1 MSRKLTQAVKNNLDD
16 MKNLSKDSF
25 NLAYELGKF
34 HTKLGKEYERGKT
47 GSSANGLV
55 LDIGDDNIERI
66 KQMRGSLSSEET
78 EKLRNL
84 TKSDIGKLI
93 TELKTYYLSKLSELT
108 TSMKDSKKVSG
119 RANTFA
125 KLSVISDELKDML
138 MEMIQNSENL
148 QALVLTDHNGNQ
160 KKLVDIVE
168 EGVMSPLM
176 LASIAT
182 MYKYDND
189 LHSNAI
195 INKNT
200 LKGHENRS
208 WIGADDIIRKYLS
221 NDILESGR
229 KKEEEIREKGFE
241 PGDYKEDATDDKGN
255 YKSTKEGNIPY
266 TAYMK
271 IPEKKGLFV
280 VGPAFDEEGK
290 YITDENGNYQ
300 YYYED
305 NDELVPTTAVPVN
318 QSNIHTVITP
328 DLMQL
333 FTLPSLMRKK
343 LTPIDDDQEYNIPN
357 EITKKYDMAIKMERD
372 RLKKQAKMEHKERV
386 KKAESE
392 GANTQEM
399 ENEPLI
405 YEVDYMA
412 LAEDVTGL
420 SSKQIARQYPGLYK
434 RVEYD
439 SFEQGLR
446 NANEQLKSLIDSDF
460 DDARSQSSEAV
471 QS

>member
-1 MSRKLTQAVKNNLDD
+1 MSRKLTQAVKNNVDD
-16 MKNLSKDSF
+16 MKNLSKDSL

-34 HTKLGKEYERGKT
+34 HTMLGKEYQRGST
-47 GSSANGLV
+47 GDSGNGFV
-55 LDIGDDNIERI
+55 LDIGDDNVERI
-66 KQMRGSLSSEET
+66 KQIRGNLTSEDRQQ
-78 EKLRNL
+78 LRNL

-93 TELKTYYLSKLSELT
+93 TELKTYHLSKLTELT
-108 TSMKDSKKVSG
+108 NSMKYSKKVSG

-125 KLSVISDELKDML
+125 KLSLISDELKDML
-138 MEMIQNSENL
+138 SEMIQNSPNL
-148 QALVLTDHNGNQ
+148 QALVLTDHLGNQ
-160 KKLVDIVE
+160 KKVIDIVE

-221 NDILESGR
+221 NDIFESGK

-241 PGDYKEDATDDKGN
+241 PGDYKEDATDDEGN

-290 YITDENGNYQ
+290 YVTDENGNYQ

-343 LTPIDDDQEYNIPN
+343 LTAIENDQEYFIPN

-372 RLKKQAKMEHKERV
+372 RLKKESKMEYKERL
-386 KKAESE
+386 KKAEME
-392 GANTQEM
+392 GADTQEI
-399 ENEPLI
+399 ENQPLI
-405 YEVDYMA
+405 YEVDYMG

-420 SSKQIARQYPGLYK
+420 SSKQIARQFPGLYK

-446 NANEQLKSLIDSDF
+446 NANEELKSLVDSDF
-460 DDARSQSSEAV
+460 DEARSQSSEAT
-471 QS
+471 S